1 MIPIIWTARNERRRR
16 PTAGRQASVFVVSRR
31 ARRCSDRATRPWR
44 SFVSRAAGSACCAT
58 LKTASSVVMHVARP
72 GETFAEAA
80 LFADAYHCDA
90 IAQDPS
96 RVTVIPKHDLL
107 RNVRRDASEVLEL
120 ARALAGQVRDLRA
133 RLEIRNIRAADQRL
147 LAWLR
152 LRARGNPPS
161 LELDRRWTQV
171 ADEIGL
177 TREATYRALSMMRRD
192 GRIRIDGRQVCLA
205 RGATG
210 HDSPSPG
217 HAG

>member
-1 MIPIIWTARNERRRR
+1 MSMNAGHRPDTKERTRSLE
-16 PTAGRQASVFVVSRR
+16 AGEALFRQGDPAVAIFRLESGRIRLLRHTEDGV
-31 ARRCSDRATRPWR
+31 
-44 SFVSRAAGSACCAT
+44 
-58 LKTASSVVMHVARP
+58 SVVMHVARP

-90 IAQDPS
+90 IAQEPS
-96 RVTVIPKHDLL
+96 RVAVIPKHDLL
-107 RNVRRDASEVLEL
+107 RNARRDPSEILEL
-120 ARALAGQVRDLRA
+120 ARVLAGQVRDLRA

-152 LRARGNPPS
+152 LKARGNPS
-161 LELDRRWTQV
+161 SVELDCTWTQV

-177 TREATYRALSMMRRD
+177 TREATYRALSVMRRD
-192 GRIRIDGRQVCLA
+192 ARILIDGRRVCLA

-217 HAG
+217 HTG

>member
-1 MIPIIWTARNERRRR
+1 MNADAGRR
-16 PTAGRQASVFVVSRR
+16 PDAKQRLRRLGTGEGLFRQGDPAEAIFRLESGRIRLLRHTEDGA
-31 ARRCSDRATRPWR
+31 
-44 SFVSRAAGSACCAT
+44 
-58 LKTASSVVMHVARP
+58 SVVMHVARP

-90 IAQDPS
+90 IAQESS
-96 RVTVIPKHDLL
+96 RVSVIHKHDLL
-107 RNVRRDASEVLEL
+107 HNARRDASEVLEL
-120 ARALAGQVRDLRA
+120 ARVLAGQVRDLRA

-152 LRARGNPPS
+152 LKARGNPPGV
-161 LELDRRWTQV
+161 ELDCTWTQV

-177 TREATYRALSMMRRD
+177 TREATYRALSAMRRD
-192 GRIRIDGRQVCLA
+192 ARIRVDGRQVCLA

-217 HAG
+217 DTG